1 MPKSSIKEYNINW
14 DNILNTHPSQLLGA
28 YVYYG
33 EQWSEADAT
42 VRFMEHNRHVILDGE
57 KLNYLKQKKTVAE
70 SEAQARDSQGYK
82 DFLEDMKKTVTL
94 SNSLKVKVKVIEY
107 ALTMQQSLNKVK
119 LTEMRHS

>member
-1 MPKSSIKEYNINW
+1 MKNFNIFSIKFIHYF
-14 DNILNTHPSQLLGA
+14 
-28 YVYYG
+28 
-33 EQWSEADAT
+33 SEI
-42 VRFMEHNRHVILDGE
+42 FI
-57 KLNYLKQKKTVAE
+57 NYLKQKKTVAE

-82 DFLEDMKKTVTL
+82 EFLEDMKKTITL